1 MSPNAIV
8 CFEFD
13 KLVASVSGDG
23 GLKQADAPF
32 EVQPRVFNWLD
43 GEARD
48 NSASGRQ
55 AWIRPSRQR
64 GAPAVEFT
72 SYVGVVRAPD
82 GTQIEI
88 LPKIGKSSDAD
99 VGRIRRTLLEMLCS
113 LPRFRH
119 ILTDNALLQ
128 TSRMPLLDIFIHQF
142 LQAVQAIVKRG
153 LRGGYS
159 TRQDNLFALRGKLQV
174 ATHLREN
181 LIRRERFFSEFDEF
195 STDRAENRLI
205 HTALKLALSC
215 SSSALNQQLARE
227 LCFVFCDVPVSKVPS
242 VDLQLIE
249 LDRDM
254 GYYTSALAWATLIL
268 RGHSPLTNSGKNEA
282 PSMLFPMQDVF
293 EAYVAK
299 HLKAQLHPSF
309 DLQKQPRS
317 LSLVR
322 YGDKDDDE
330 GWFQLKPD
338 LLLTD
343 STVNR
348 MVLDTKWKLID
359 GSKDNSRDK
368 FGLSQAD
375 FYQMYAYGQTYLQGD
390 GDIVLIYP
398 KTADFNQA
406 LKVFKFPES
415 EKLRLWVLP
424 FCLDKKYLIVP
435 NCGSLSKYLHEKFNN

>member
-1 MSPNAIV
+1 MSPNAMV

-23 GLKQADAPF
+23 VLKQADAPF
-32 EVQPRVFNWLD
+32 EVQPRVFKWLD
-43 GEARD
+43 DEARYS
-48 NSASGRQ
+48 SALGPP

-99 VGRIRRTLLEMLCS
+99 VGRIRRTLLEMLSS
-113 LPRFRH
+113 LPKFRH
-119 ILTDNALLQ
+119 ILTDHAALK
-128 TSRMPLLDIFIHQF
+128 TSRMPLLDVFIHQF

-159 TRQDNLFALRGKLQV
+159 TRQDNLFSLRGKLQV

-205 HTALKLALSC
+205 HTALKLSLSW
-215 SSSALNQQLARE
+215 SSSAINQQLARE
-227 LCFVFCDVPVSKVPS
+227 LCFVFCDVPVSKVPA
-242 VDLQLIE
+242 VDLQLVE
-249 LDRDM
+249 FDRDM

-268 RGHSPLTNSGKNEA
+268 RGHSPLTGSGKNEA

-299 HLKAQLHPSF
+299 NLRAQFHPSF
-309 DLQKQPRS
+309 DLHKQPRS
-317 LSLVR
+317 QSLVR
-322 YGDKDDDE
+322 YGDKDKDE

-338 LLLTD
+338 LLVKD
-343 STVNR
+343 SMGNR

-375 FYQMYAYGQTYLQGD
+375 FYQMYAYGQKYLQGD

-398 KTADFNQA
+398 KTSDFHQA
-406 LKVFKFPES
+406 LKVFTFPES
-415 EKLRLWVLP
+415 EQLRLWVLP
-424 FCLDKKYLIVP
+424 FCLDKKCLIVP
-435 NCGSLSKYLHEKFNN
+435 TCGSLNKYLHERFNN